1 MNKFLCLIPARG
13 NSKRIKNKNIKNL
26 KGHPLIAYTID
37 VALESKLFH
46 EIVCVTDKS
55 EYKQIAEYYGAK
67 VPRLRPKHTATSKSP
82 DIEWVKWILEILDD
96 KFDAFCILRPTSPLR
111 KKRMFI
117 DALKIFQSNKKID
130 SVRAVN
136 LCSEHP
142 GKMWKIKNRFKMEP
156 LLEKNLN
163 GTPWHS
169 HQYANLP
176 EIYVQNASFEL
187 SRIANIKKYGTISGN
202 NVAPLITQ
210 ENDGFDINTDQD
222 WNLLE
227 QIIKKNPHALKKI
240 SKKSYFQ
247 KKQLK

>member
-1 MNKFLCLIPARG
+1 M
-13 NSKRIKNKNIKNL
+13 
-26 KGHPLIAYTID
+26 
-37 VALESKLFH
+37 
-46 EIVCVTDKS
+46 
-55 EYKQIAEYYGAK
+55 
-67 VPRLRPKHTATSKSP
+67 PRLRPKHTATSKSP

-96 KFDAFCILRPTSPLR
+96 EFDAFCILRPTSPLR

-117 DALKIFQSNKKID
+117 EALKIFQSNKKID

-142 GKMWKIKNRFKMEP
+142 GKMWKIKNRFKMKP
-156 LLEKNLN
+156 LLEKSLN

-169 HQYANLP
+169 HQYANLWLH
-176 EIYVQNASFEL
+176 SKCFFEL

-227 QIIKKNPHALKKI
+227 QIIKK
-240 SKKSYFQ
+240 STRS
-247 KKQLK
+247 